1 MLAASGCTLHLHSYC
16 IPPIVSNTQTGLQI
30 SWSRKGTCITLQ
42 GRDLVSKKTGG
53 KKLEMKKFGGLGQN
67 GAETFWQDLGEFA
80 WKKLEGCLKAKK
92 VENILGKVSFH
103 KLFP

>member
-1 MLAASGCTLHLHSYC
+1 
-16 IPPIVSNTQTGLQI
+16 
-30 SWSRKGTCITLQ
+30 
-42 GRDLVSKKTGG
+42 
-53 KKLEMKKFGGLGQN
+53 MKKFGGLGQN